1 MCICYLYSY
10 KKWGSYGAPETDRGR
25 MNFIQ
30 NSLCMIFKPP
40 LYLLP
45 CSCTSQIHASSSFN
59 HAPTCICLFI
69 KCQLHCLGQAN
80 QLRLAM
86 FQTHTCIWDVS
97 VIFQVRRVSPSDC
110 SVGINGDEGACLIYL
125 KLYTCLCPLTTS
137 SSPGL
142 PCLLLCSMHMP
153 FATT

>member
-1 MCICYLYSY
+1 MHIVCVFVIFTLTENGDSMGYLRQTEGE
-10 KKWGSYGAPETDRGR
+10 WTLFRT
-25 MNFIQ
+25 
-30 NSLCMIFKPP
+30 LCMIFKPP

-80 QLRLAM
+80 LHR
-86 FQTHTCIWDVS
+86 HTCIWDVS
-97 VIFQVRRVSPSDC
+97 VIFQVWCVSPSDC
-110 SVGINGDEGACLIYL
+110 SIGTNGDKGACLMYL

-142 PCLLLCSMHMP
+142 PCLLLCSMHTP